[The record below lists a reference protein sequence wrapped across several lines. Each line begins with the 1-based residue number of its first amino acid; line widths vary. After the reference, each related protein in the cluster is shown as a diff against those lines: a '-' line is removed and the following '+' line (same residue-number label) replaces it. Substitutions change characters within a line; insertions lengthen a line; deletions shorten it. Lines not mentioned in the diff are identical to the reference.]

1 MEKRSPKMSDN
12 IEGFLEPE
20 VNWSKYETSFRR
32 WLVSEI
38 ELGHMTVN
46 QAKERFQLPL
56 RFDVTFREWQRKYS
70 SAIHVSLRIMTQEE
84 ITEFKKLQERIAELE
99 EIVEKA
105 QIKNVLMETMVDIAE
120 KEFKI
125 DIRKKPGPKQ

>member
-38 ELGHMTVN
+38 ELGYMTIS
-46 QAKERFQLPL
+46 QAKERFQLPH
-56 RFDVTFREWQRKYS
+56 RFDILFSQWQRKYS
-70 SAIHVSLRIMTQEE
+70 SKIHVSLPIMTQEE
-84 ITEFKKLQERIAELE
+84 LIEFKKLQERIAQLE
-99 EIVEKA
+99 DLVEQA
-105 QIKNVLMETMVDIAE
+105 QIKNVLLETMVDIAE
-120 KEFKI
+120 KELKI
-125 DIRKKPGPKQ
+125 DIRKKPGTKQ